1 MTEIISRNEF
11 DKSYLLIDNTITEED
26 YVFNMLTKNSIEGIP
41 ECKVRYLDDKM
52 YLAYD
57 VTEKRSLEKMYVD
70 RKMKFDDLTEL
81 FYGIAKI
88 MRYANEYLLDRNGFL
103 LHPQYMF
110 IDMESEELS
119 CMYYPQPE
127 DAKVEERYRPLSD
140 FLLDR
145 IDHKD
150 EHAVTLAYHFYKI
163 SKEEYFSF
171 DGFIS
176 FMEKECLLV
185 QSENRKKEN
194 LHKEEREITLGR
206 EIIVEDDVSI
216 DEREYTG
223 GKCRWGSAIGLLVLG
238 LGLLVA
244 YCLISD
250 LREYALYIL
259 IPGLTILVIAL
270 VLLVQNG
277 MRWFRQKNT
286 ENYEEP
292 IEPVRIEE
300 YFEDLADDVTVFF
313 DQDEYMTLKWKEG
326 HFSKEYIMEEYPVTV
341 GKMKNSV
348 QAVIEDSSVSR
359 LHARFCKQGKLVYLQ
374 DLDSTNG
381 TYVNERH
388 LLPGEEIIIKRGD
401 EIQFGK
407 IIVNVV

>member
-11 DKSYLLIDNTITEED
+11 DKSYLLIYNTIAEEN
-26 YVFNMLTKNSIEGIP
+26 YVFNMLTKNHITGIP

-57 VTEKRSLEKMYVD
+57 VTDKYSLEKLYAD
-70 RKMKFDDLTEL
+70 KKMRFEDLTEL
-81 FYGIAKI
+81 FYGIGKI
-88 MRYANEYLLDRNGFL
+88 MRCANDYLLDRKGFL
-103 LHPQYMF
+103 LHPQYIF
-110 IDMESEELS
+110 SDMESGELS
-119 CMYYPQPE
+119 CMYYLQPE
-127 DAKVEERYRPLSD
+127 DRKEEERYRPFSD

-171 DGFIS
+171 DGFIG

-194 LHKEEREITLGR
+194 LQVEKQEAEFRKEYIT
-206 EIIVEDDVSI
+206 DDTNFA
-216 DEREYTG
+216 DEQINTE
-223 GKCRWGSAIGLLVLG
+223 GKYRWVHVIGLLALG
-238 LGLLVA
+238 IGILAA
-244 YCLISD
+244 YHFCPILH
-250 LREYALYIL
+250 EYTVYVL
-259 IPGLTILVIAL
+259 IPGITIVIMAL
-270 VLLVQNG
+270 ILFLYNG
-277 MRWFRQKNT
+277 FRWFRNKNAD
-286 ENYEEP
+286 NYEEP
-292 IEPVRIEE
+292 TEPIRIED
-300 YFEDLADDVTVFF
+300 YFDDPADEVTVFF

-326 HFSKEYIMEEYPVTV
+326 HFSKEYIMEEFPVTV
-341 GKMKNSV
+341 GKMKSSV

-359 LHARFCKQGKLVYLQ
+359 LHARFRKQGSAVYLQ

-381 TYVNERH
+381 TYVNEKR
-388 LLPGEEIIIKRGD
+388 LLAGEERIIKRGD